1 VPFRARDLLRRPLAT
16 SVANS
21 LSSGV
26 TKVYSNS
33 FAFAALKNDG
43 SMVTWGSSAYG
54 GDSTSVAA
62 SLSSGVTAVC
72 ANLYAFAAL
81 KSDGQVITWGGVYG
95 AYYGGDSSSVAASLS
110 SGVTAVYSNKKA
122 FAALKSDGSVITW
135 GNGNAGGS
143 GGPANIG
150 VAVPPT
156 LPLTLYVRLASNAP
170 VGAVGGNLTIS
181 NTDATTQTVAL
192 SGTVNA
198 VPTYTHQELWRFTNF
213 GSYASEN
220 SGADSEDP
228 DHDGLNNLLEYAL
241 GLNPN
246 ASGVIPA
253 SLALNG
259 ANLEYTYTRS
269 TAAKDNG
276 VAYQIEWSDTLEA
289 GSWRTETVTEQ
300 ITTTQGA
307 LETVKASI
315 SAGTGAKRFLR
326 LRVSGR

>member
-1 VPFRARDLLRRPLAT
+1 MPFRARDLLRRPLAT

-26 TKVYSNS
+26 TKVSSNPH
-33 FAFAALKNDG
+33 AFAALKNDG
-43 SMVTWGSSAYG
+43 SVVTWGLSAYG
-54 GDSTSVAA
+54 GNSTSVAA
-62 SLSSGVTAVC
+62 SLSSGVINVYS
-72 ANLYAFAAL
+72 NDGAFAAL
-81 KSDGQVITWGGVYG
+81 KNDGSVVTWGQS
-95 AYYGGDSSSVAASLS
+95 AYGGNSTSVAASLS

-135 GNGNAGGS
+135 GNGYAGGS